1 MEPLFTDVISHLK
14 KTVNELNV
22 RKKTN
27 VTSSNTYV
35 LYSRQNEDS
44 EQYVYKA
51 ILNDIMYSGKYY
63 KDKSFNHIPIVSAF
77 GFLYI
82 YIMKINS

>member
-22 RKKTN
+22 RKKPN
-27 VTSSNTYV
+27 VTSSNTYG

-51 ILNDIMYSGKYY
+51 ILNDIMYSEKSD

-77 GFLYI
+77 GFFLYI
-82 YIMKINS
+82 YISI